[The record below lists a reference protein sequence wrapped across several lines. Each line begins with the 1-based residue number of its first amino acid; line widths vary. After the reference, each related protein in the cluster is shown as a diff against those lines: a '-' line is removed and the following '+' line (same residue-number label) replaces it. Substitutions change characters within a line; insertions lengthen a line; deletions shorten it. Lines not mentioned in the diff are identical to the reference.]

1 MNDKKILEKQIIS
14 QNDRINLEGIENEHE
29 EIEVEV
35 EEATTTNEE
44 AIKKRSSQSAGNS
57 SSR

>member
-1 MNDKKILEKQIIS
+1 MTDKANEKQIFHHD
-14 QNDRINLEGIENEHE
+14 NINFNGIINERD

-44 AIKKRSSQSAGNS
+44 AIKKRNS
-57 SSR
+57 

>member
-1 MNDKKILEKQIIS
+1 MNDKKEKEKQIIS
-14 QNDRINLEGIENEHE
+14 QNDHINLEGIENEHE

-44 AIKKRSSQSAGNS
+44 AIKKRSS
-57 SSR
+57 